1 MKRLTILV
9 AGVLLAGAAS
19 AQTNDKAW
27 NFDADKAGA
36 PPAGFRFARTGSGAQ
51 GQWVVKAEP
60 GAPSGANVLAQ
71 VDQDDTDNRFPVA
84 VVDGLKLK
92 DVDVSVRCKAVSGK
106 VDEACGLVFR
116 YLDENNYYIARANA
130 LEDNVR
136 LYKVEKGSRRQL
148 ASWSGNVKPGVWHT
162 LAAEAKGEDLKV
174 FWNGRKILET
184 RDATFGQ
191 AGTVGVWTKADSV
204 TYFDDLTVSGK

>member
-1 MKRLTILV
+1 MRATTIIMVSLF
-9 AGVLLAGAAS
+9 LAGGAS
-19 AQTNDKAW
+19 AQTSDKSW
-27 NFDADKAGA
+27 SFDSDKGGSL
-36 PPAGFRFARTGSGAQ
+36 PEGFRLARTGSGAQ
-51 GQWVVKAEP
+51 GRWVVKAEA

-71 VDQDDTDNRFPVA
+71 LDQDDTDMRFPVA

-92 DVDVSVRCKAVSGK
+92 DVKVSVRCKAISGK

-116 YLDENNYYIARANA
+116 YVDENNYYITRANA

-148 ASWSGNVKPGVWHT
+148 ASWSGKVAPGVWHT
-162 LAAEAKGEDLKV
+162 LAAEANGDDLTV
-174 FWNGRKILET
+174 TWNGQKIMEAE
-184 RDATFGQ
+184 DATFGQ

-204 TYFDDLTVSGK
+204 TYFDDLSVTGQ